1 MTTPYDIEPTYIGI
15 ANCGTP
21 YFFCRA
27 VPEYAHVVK
36 QETRFIRP
44 RGGDMILREGI
55 QVHEAM
61 KKMFDHWPKTNP
73 VESIDAILFRIAPH
87 TIQE

>member
-1 MTTPYDIEPTYIGI
+1 MSTPYEIEPTWIGV

-27 VPEYAHVVK
+27 DPAYA
-36 QETRFIRP
+36 QEIKDEMRFIRP
-44 RGGDMILREGI
+44 RGGDLFLREGI
-55 QVHEAM
+55 QVHEAIQ
-61 KKMFDHWPKTNP
+61 KMMGHWPKSNP
-73 VESIDAILFRIAPH
+73 VHSIDSILFRIAPH